1 LIFGVGTDIVD
12 IERIRLIHQKFRS
25 RFVSKILSSNEV
37 KNLKHSD
44 ITLEL
49 ATSFAAKEATAK
61 ALGTGFRDGVYP
73 RTIQLY
79 HDDLGKP
86 LIKVTN
92 GVLKL
97 FRQHH
102 IRTAS
107 ISISHE
113 AGMVLAFVI
122 LEK

>member
-1 LIFGVGTDIVD
+1 MIFGVGTDIVE
-12 IERIRLIHQKFRS
+12 IERIRRIHQKFKS
-25 RFVSKILSSNEV
+25 RFLSKILSANEI
-37 KNLKHSD
+37 KSLKHSN
-44 ITLEL
+44 ISLEL
-49 ATSFAAKEATAK
+49 ATRFAAKEATAK

-79 HDDLGKP
+79 HNDLGKP
-86 LIKVTN
+86 LLKVTN

-102 IRTAS
+102 IRTAN

-113 AGMVLAFVI
+113 AGVVLAFVI